1 VALANLEIMQ
11 KERVIERVRDE
22 LVPYWSARWR
32 ELAAHPL
39 VGEARSLGLFGA
51 LELVPKKPSREFFP
65 ERGAVG
71 TRARDIAIRNGL
83 VMRAVWDTLIVAPP
97 LVITRSEIDELIT
110 KAVTTLEQL
119 HADLRRDGLISS

>member
-1 VALANLEIMQ
+1 MQ
-11 KERVIERVRDE
+11 KERVIDRVRDE
-22 LVPYWSARWR
+22 LIPYWTTRWR

-51 LELVPKKPSREFFP
+51 LELVPRKPSREFFP
-65 ERGAVG
+65 ERGTVG
-71 TRARDIAIRNGL
+71 TRARDISIRNGL

-110 KAVTTLEQL
+110 KAGATLDQL
-119 HADLRRDGLISS
+119 EAELRRDGWITR